1 MLESVNKLVNFVL
14 ELLTVDLIL
23 NVINS
28 VVQLGDVHFTIFI
41 TGFSMLESVNKLVN
55 FVLQLLFTFLSL
67 LSRDLK
73 LLHVL
78 TNSLKFL
85 LNIPQFAFSQLSTL
99 IGPLQLILLDTQFPG
114 KLIKLLFVVTGHL
127 GGFPQVLVSLLNLY
141 LIPHGLVLKVFDLLQ
156 DTIGILGSKSQLCD
170 SFGQ

>member
-14 ELLTVDLIL
+14 QLFTVDLIL

-28 VVQLGDVHFTIFI
+28 VVQLGDVHFTVFI

-55 FVLQLLFTFLSL
+55 FVLQLLFTFLGL

-99 IGPLQLILLDTQFPG
+99 ISPLQLILLDTQFPG
-114 KLIKLLFVVTGHL
+114 KLIKLLFIVTGHL

-141 LIPHGLVLKVFDLLQ
+141 LIPHGLVFKVFDLLQ
-156 DTIGILGSKSQLCD
+156 DTISILGSKSQLGD